1 MVRTVTG
8 TRFAP
13 LVLAI
18 TAFAL
23 VRTTR
28 RAAASQQPESDLK
41 AELIERF
48 TRFVE
53 WEALPDTFTICVVGE
68 TPITTYLQKI
78 ARRQRIK
85 GKPARVVT
93 VEADN
98 VAACQ
103 VVLVAGDDPDELHAV
118 LARTDGRS
126 ILSIAEAP
134 GAAVA
139 GAIINLYIEDQHIR
153 FAINTAAAKRGRLT
167 LRSKLLKLARIVDS
181 GKPVP

>member
-1 MVRTVTG
+1 MG

-18 TAFAL
+18 AAFAL

-28 RAAASQQPESDLK
+28 RAAASQQPEPDLK

-53 WEALPDTFTICVVGE
+53 WEALPDTFKICVVGD
-68 TPITTYLQKI
+68 TPITAHLQKI
-78 ARRQRIK
+78 ARRQKIK
-85 GKPARVVT
+85 GKPARVLT
-93 VEADN
+93 LEPEYLAG
-98 VAACQ
+98 CQ
-103 VVLVAGDDPDELHAV
+103 VVFIAGDDTDRLHEV
-118 LARTDGRS
+118 IARTNGRP

-134 GAAVA
+134 GAAAA

-153 FAINTAAAKRGRLT
+153 FAINTGAAKRGRLT
-167 LRSKLLKLARIVDS
+167 LRSKLLKLAKIV
-181 GKPVP
+181 GEEPVP